1 MAGNNKGGDIR
12 IVKKKHGGHGHHGGA
27 WKVAY
32 ADFVTAMMAF
42 FLVMW
47 IIGLSQNIKE
57 AIAAYFKDPV
67 GFMKAVSEGRLA
79 FSIAPD
85 GGVAKAAEKELPTAS
100 GEATEKQRMEVAK
113 KQIEQVIEQMPEF
126 QQLKPYVQIKIV
138 DEGLR
143 VELLE
148 SSESV
153 FFMTGSAEL
162 NPQAKQLLSLMAKHL
177 AKLPNRIIIEG
188 HTDSRPFTRGGMTN
202 WELSVNRAN
211 SARRVLEASGLRKGQ
226 IYEVRGYADNK
237 LRVPSDPYHY
247 SNRRISLLIAYD
259 RELK

>member
-1 MAGNNKGGDIR
+1 MAESNKGGDIR
-12 IVKKKHGGHGHHGGA
+12 IVKKKHGEHGHHGGA

-47 IIGLSQNIKE
+47 IVGLSQNIKE

-67 GFMKAVSEGRLA
+67 GFMKAVNEGKLA
-79 FSIAPD
+79 FSISPD
-85 GGVAKAAEKELPTAS
+85 GGAAKAGEKEPSKIAEVS
-100 GEATEKQRMEVAK
+100 EKQRMELAKQELEKVVAG
-113 KQIEQVIEQMPEF
+113 MPEF
-126 QQLKPYVQIKIV
+126 KHLKPYVQIQVV

-143 VELLE
+143 IELLE
-148 SSESV
+148 SSQSV
-153 FFMTGSAEL
+153 FFLTGSAEI
-162 NPQAKQLLSLMAKHL
+162 NPKARQLLLQIAKYL

-188 HTDSRPFTRGGMTN
+188 HTDSRPFSRGGMTN

-211 SARRVLEASGLRKGQ
+211 SARRVLEAGGVRKGQ

-237 LRVPSDPYHY
+237 LRVPDDPYHY
-247 SNRRISLLIAYD
+247 SNRRISLLIAYNK
-259 RELK
+259 ELK

>member
-1 MAGNNKGGDIR
+1 MAEGGKGGDIR
-12 IVKKKHGGHGHHGGA
+12 IVKKKHGDHGHHGGA

-57 AIAAYFKDPV
+57 AVAAYFKDPV
-67 GFMKAVSEGRLA
+67 GFMKAASEGKLA
-79 FSIAPD
+79 FSIAQEA
-85 GGVAKAAEKELPTAS
+85 GAAKAGEKDLVKTDQAADKQRLETAKKEL
-100 GEATEKQRMEVAK
+100 EQIMESV
-113 KQIEQVIEQMPEF
+113 PEF
-126 QQLKPYVQIKIV
+126 SHLKPYVQIEIV

-143 VELLE
+143 IELIE

-153 FFMTGSAEL
+153 FFMTGSAEV
-162 NPQAKQLLSLMAKHL
+162 NPQARQLLMRIAKHL
-177 AKLPNRIIIEG
+177 RNLPNRISIEG
-188 HTDSRPFTRGGMTN
+188 HTDSRPFLRGGMTN

-211 SARRVLEASGLRKGQ
+211 SARRILEAGGVRKGQ

-237 LRVPSDPYHY
+237 LRVPNDPHHY
-247 SNRRISLLIAYD
+247 SNRRISLLIAY
-259 RELK
+259 RKGPG

>member
-1 MAGNNKGGDIR
+1 MAGNDKGGDIR
-12 IVKKKHGGHGHHGGA
+12 IVKKKHGDHGHHGGA

-67 GFMKAVSEGRLA
+67 GFMKAVNEGKLA
-79 FSIAPD
+79 FSIAPE
-85 GGVAKAAEKELPTAS
+85 GGAAKASEKELSELSEAS
-100 GEATEKQRMEVAK
+100 EKQRMEQAK
-113 KQIEQVIEQMPEF
+113 KEIEKVVEGVPEF
-126 QQLKPYVQIKIV
+126 KHLKPYVQIQIV

-143 VELLE
+143 IELME
-148 SSESV
+148 SSQSV
-153 FFMTGSAEL
+153 FFMTGSAEV
-162 NPQAKQLLSLMAKHL
+162 NPPARQLLSRIAKYL
-177 AKLPNRIIIEG
+177 AKLPNRIVIEG
-188 HTDSRPFTRGGMTN
+188 HTDSRPFSRGGMTN

-211 SARRVLEASGLRKGQ
+211 SARRILEASGLRKGQ

-237 LRVPSDPYHY
+237 LRVPNDPYHY
-247 SNRRISLLIAYD
+247 SNRRISLLIAYSKQL
-259 RELK
+259 R

>member
-1 MAGNNKGGDIR
+1 MAEGNKGGDIR
-12 IVKKKHGGHGHHGGA
+12 IVKKKHGEHGHHGGA

-67 GFMKAVSEGRLA
+67 GFMKAVNEGKLA
-79 FSIAPD
+79 FSISPD
-85 GGVAKAAEKELPTAS
+85 GGAAKAGEKDPSKIAEV
-100 GEATEKQRMEVAK
+100 GEKQRMELAKQELEKVVAGA
-113 KQIEQVIEQMPEF
+113 PEF
-126 QQLKPYVQIKIV
+126 KDLKPYVQIQVV

-143 VELLE
+143 IELLE
-148 SSESV
+148 SSQSV
-153 FFMTGSAEL
+153 FFLTGSAEI
-162 NPQAKQLLSLMAKHL
+162 NPKARQLLLRIAKYL

-188 HTDSRPFTRGGMTN
+188 HTDSRPFSRGGMTN
-202 WELSVNRAN
+202 WELSANRAN
-211 SARRVLEASGLRKGQ
+211 SARRVLEAGGVRKGQ

-237 LRVPSDPYHY
+237 LRVPDDPYHY
-247 SNRRISLLIAYD
+247 SNRRISLLIAYNK
-259 RELK
+259 ELK

>member
-1 MAGNNKGGDIR
+1 MAGSDKGGDIR
-12 IVKKKHGGHGHHGGA
+12 IVKKKHGDHGHHGGA

-67 GFMKAVSEGRLA
+67 GFMKAVNEGKLA
-79 FSIAPD
+79 FSISPD
-85 GGVAKAAEKELPTAS
+85 GGAAKASEKELPAP
-100 GEATEKQRMEVAK
+100 GETSEKQRMEVAK
-113 KQIEQVIEQMPEF
+113 KEIEKVVEGVPEF
-126 QQLKPYVQIKIV
+126 KHLKPYVQIQIV

-148 SSESV
+148 SSQSV
-153 FFMTGSAEL
+153 FFMTGSADL
-162 NPQAKQLLSLMAKHL
+162 NPQARQLLSRIAKYL

-188 HTDSRPFTRGGMTN
+188 HTDSRPFSGGGMTN

-211 SARRVLEASGLRKGQ
+211 SARRILEASGLRKGQ

-237 LRVPSDPYHY
+237 LRVPNDPYHY
-247 SNRRISLLIAYD
+247 SNRRISLLIAYSK
-259 RELK
+259 ELK

>member
-1 MAGNNKGGDIR
+1 MAGSDKGGDIR
-12 IVKKKHGGHGHHGGA
+12 IVKKKHGEHGHHGGA

-67 GFMKAVSEGRLA
+67 GFMKAVNEGKLA

-85 GGVAKAAEKELPTAS
+85 GGAVKADEKELPKP
-100 GEATEKQRMEVAK
+100 GEMSEKQRMEVAK
-113 KQIEQVIEQMPEF
+113 QELEKMVEGMPEF
-126 QQLKPYVQIKIV
+126 SHLKPYVKIQIV

-148 SSESV
+148 SSQSV
-153 FFMTGSAEL
+153 FFVTGSADI
-162 NPQAKQLLSLMAKHL
+162 NPQARQLLMQIAKHL
-177 AKLPNRIIIEG
+177 SKLPNRIIIEG
-188 HTDSRPFTRGGMTN
+188 HTDSRPFARGSMTN

-211 SARRVLEASGLRKGQ
+211 AARRILEAGGLRKGQ
-226 IYEVRGYADNK
+226 VYEVRGYADNK
-237 LRVPSDPYHY
+237 LRVPNDPYHY

-259 RELK
+259 KELK

>member
-1 MAGNNKGGDIR
+1 MAGSDKGGDIR

-67 GFMKAVSEGRLA
+67 GFMKAVNEGKLA
-79 FSIAPD
+79 FSIAPE
-85 GGVAKAAEKELPTAS
+85 GGAVKASEKELPKP
-100 GEATEKQRMEVAK
+100 GEVSEKQRMEEAK
-113 KQIEQVIEQMPEF
+113 MEIEKVVEGVPEF
-126 QQLKPYVQIKIV
+126 KHLKPYVQIQIV

-148 SSESV
+148 SSQSV
-153 FFMTGSAEL
+153 FFMTGSADL
-162 NPQAKQLLSLMAKHL
+162 NPQARQLLARIAKYL
-177 AKLPNRIIIEG
+177 SKLPNRIIIEG
-188 HTDSRPFTRGGMTN
+188 HTDSRPFSRGGMTN

-211 SARRVLEASGLRKGQ
+211 SARRILEANGLRKGQ

-237 LRVPSDPYHY
+237 LRVPNDPYHY
-247 SNRRISLLIAYD
+247 SNRRISLLIAYSK
-259 RELK
+259 ELK

>member
-1 MAGNNKGGDIR
+1 MAGDEKGGDIR
-12 IVKKKHGGHGHHGGA
+12 IVKKKHAGHGHHGGA

-47 IIGLSQNIKE
+47 IVGLSQNIKE

-67 GFMKAVSEGRLA
+67 GFMKAVNEGKLA

-85 GGVAKAAEKELPTAS
+85 GGTAKASEKEVSALDEAS
-100 GEATEKQRMEVAK
+100 EKRRMELAK
-113 KQIEQVIEQMPEF
+113 KEIEKLVEGVPEF
-126 QQLKPYVQIKIV
+126 KHLKPYVQIQIV

-143 VELLE
+143 IELME
-148 SSESV
+148 SAQSV
-153 FFMTGSAEL
+153 FFMTGSAEVR
-162 NPQAKQLLSLMAKHL
+162 PPARQLLARIAKYL
-177 AKLPNRIIIEG
+177 AQLPNRIIIEG
-188 HTDSRPFTRGGMTN
+188 HTDSRPFSRGDMTN

-237 LRVPSDPYHY
+237 LRVPGDPYHY
-247 SNRRISLLIAYD
+247 SNRRISLLIAYNK
-259 RELK
+259 ELR

>member
-1 MAGNNKGGDIR
+1 MAGGDKGGDIR
-12 IVKKKHGGHGHHGGA
+12 IVKKKHGDHGHHGGA

-67 GFMKAVSEGRLA
+67 GFMKAVNEGKLA

-85 GGVAKAAEKELPTAS
+85 AGAVKAGEKDAPKPDEV
-100 GEATEKQRMEVAK
+100 TEKQRMELAKQELEKVVAG
-113 KQIEQVIEQMPEF
+113 VPEF
-126 QQLKPYVQIKIV
+126 RNLKPYVKIQIV

-148 SSESV
+148 SSQSV
-153 FFMTGSAEL
+153 FFVSGSAEV
-162 NPQAKQLLSLMAKHL
+162 NPQARQLLTRIARYLS
-177 AKLPNRIIIEG
+177 KLPNRIIIEG
-188 HTDSRPFTRGGMTN
+188 HTDSRPFARGGMTN
-202 WELSVNRAN
+202 WELSANRAN
-211 SARRVLEASGLRKGQ
+211 AARRILEAGGLRKGQ
-226 IYEVRGYADNK
+226 IYQVRGYADNK
-237 LRVPSDPYHY
+237 LRVPNDPYHY
-247 SNRRISLLIAYD
+247 SNRRISLLIAYNK
-259 RELK
+259 ELK

>member
-1 MAGNNKGGDIR
+1 MAGNEKGGDIR
-12 IVKKKHGGHGHHGGA
+12 IVKKKHGDHGHHGGA

-67 GFMKAVSEGRLA
+67 GFMKAVNEGRLA
-79 FSIAPD
+79 FSIAPE
-85 GGVAKAAEKELPTAS
+85 GGAAKASEKELPELSEAS
-100 GEATEKQRMEVAK
+100 EKQRMEQAK
-113 KQIEQVIEQMPEF
+113 KEIEKVVEGVPEF
-126 QQLKPYVQIKIV
+126 KHLKPYVQIQIV

-143 VELLE
+143 IELME
-148 SSESV
+148 SSQSV
-153 FFMTGSAEL
+153 FFMTGSAEV
-162 NPQAKQLLSLMAKHL
+162 NPQARQLLTRIAKYL

-188 HTDSRPFTRGGMTN
+188 HTDSRPFSRGGMTN

-211 SARRVLEASGLRKGQ
+211 SARRILETSGLRKGQ
-226 IYEVRGYADNK
+226 VYEVRGYADNK
-237 LRVPSDPYHY
+237 LRVPEDPYHY
-247 SNRRISLLIAYD
+247 SNRRISLLIAYSKQL
-259 RELK
+259 R

>member
-1 MAGNNKGGDIR
+1 MASDKGGDIR

-47 IIGLSQNIKE
+47 IVGLSKDIKE

-67 GFMKAVSEGRLA
+67 GFMKAVNEGKLA
-79 FSIAPD
+79 FSISPD
-85 GGVAKAAEKELPTAS
+85 GGAAKADEKEPSPELSMRSQKQQMEIAKQ
-100 GEATEKQRMEVAK
+100 EIEKMVEG
-113 KQIEQVIEQMPEF
+113 MPEF
-126 QQLKPYVQIKIV
+126 QKLKPFIKIQIV

-162 NPQAKQLLSLMAKHL
+162 NPKARQLLGLIAKQL

-188 HTDSRPFTRGGMTN
+188 HTDSRPFSRGGMTN

-211 SARRVLEASGLRKGQ
+211 SARRILEASGLRKGQ

-259 RELK
+259 QKLN

>member
-1 MAGNNKGGDIR
+1 MAGSEKGGDIR

-47 IIGLSQNIKE
+47 IIGLSKDIKE

-67 GFMKAVSEGRLA
+67 GFMKAVNEGKLA
-79 FSIAPD
+79 FSISPD
-85 GGVAKAAEKELPTAS
+85 VGAAKVGEKPPPQPSEIS
-100 GEATEKQRMEVAK
+100 EKQRMEAAK
-113 KQIEQVIEQMPEF
+113 KEIEKVLESVPDF
-126 QQLKPYVQIKIV
+126 KHLKPYVQIQIV
-138 DEGLR
+138 EEGLR

-148 SSESV
+148 SSQSV
-153 FFMTGSAEL
+153 FFKTGSAEL
-162 NPQAKQLLSLMAKHL
+162 NAAARHLLSRIANYL

-188 HTDSRPFTRGGMTN
+188 HTDSRPFSGGGMTN

-237 LRVPSDPYHY
+237 LRVPTDPYHY
-247 SNRRISLLIAYD
+247 SNRRISLLIAYSK
-259 RELK
+259 ELK